1 MVLLRKSI
9 PQRTTYKLPLCL
21 TLATKNGVSTLIRTI
36 LLLSLSVIST
46 LSAAESISCGESLVT
61 VSDAPSAREPFFSI
75 TIEGK
80 STTSNHKF
88 EIQKD
93 YLQLRCETT
102 STGKSVVFIN
112 HFCGGSGCADLGNYG
127 IIEASTGKVL
137 LEPNQPFKG
146 NSEQA
151 KEIMGKEL
159 KPFSCKEAG
168 TEICMHSKI
177 ELG

>member
-1 MVLLRKSI
+1 M
-9 PQRTTYKLPLCL
+9 
-21 TLATKNGVSTLIRTI
+21 LATKHGAFTLIRTI
-36 LLLSLSVIST
+36 LLLSFSVIST
-46 LSAAESISCGESLVT
+46 LSFAETITCGESLIT
-61 VSDAPSAREPFFSI
+61 VSDAPSAREPFFSV

-80 STTSNHKF
+80 STSSSHKF

-93 YLQLRCETT
+93 YLHLRCETT
-102 STGKSVVFIN
+102 STGNPVIFIN

-146 NSEQA
+146 NSEKT

-159 KPFSCKEAG
+159 KPFTCKEAG
-168 TEICMHSKI
+168 KEICIHSKI